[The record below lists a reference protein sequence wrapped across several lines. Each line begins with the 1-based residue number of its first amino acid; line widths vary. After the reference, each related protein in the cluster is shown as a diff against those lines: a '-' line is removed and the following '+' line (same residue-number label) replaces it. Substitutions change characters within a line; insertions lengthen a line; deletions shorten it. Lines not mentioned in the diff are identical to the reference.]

1 MKKTISVFL
10 CCFILLLCLYIPS
23 SATEEKT
30 ILYLNYG
37 NIIIGENEISGYDQS
52 GKKVTQ
58 ANPMGYIITQKNPAS
73 VLDKGVKINSA
84 NCEIEI
90 RNLNISRFNEY
101 DSAFAVQKTSNVT
114 VTISGENHLVSGSS
128 RAGLE
133 VGIDSSVTINGD
145 GILYVQSS
153 LQAGI
158 GGGNGQPN
166 GTLIIDSGT
175 IYATGGIDGYSA
187 GIGGGS
193 SGHGGNIT
201 INGGYICATGGMYA
215 AGIGGGFMSG
225 GGNITINGG
234 VVTATAGNNGAGIGS
249 GYICSGTTNIVI
261 NGGSV
266 KAVGGSDSDNIGN
279 GARAKT
285 EFSGVYNSE
294 GKKVS
299 LVNYTLSD
307 FSEIYINGIDSLPI
321 DSLHPEDDS
330 LYLYADDTEKIITSY
345 MQDGS
350 VRFFLFSN
358 AGVEEV
364 FPYAEDCERF
374 CDRLIMSKDSEIS
387 VSEGFSVEN
396 QSDLMYGSVRT
407 DSFKNSLR
415 GDLNFDGELNGMD
428 AVICNCVLNSMLS
441 DSLMIKLADT
451 NGDGITDSDDV
462 LMLTQCGLGVNDNAE

>member
-10 CCFILLLCLYIPS
+10 CCFILLICLYIPS
-23 SATEEKT
+23 AAAEEKT
-30 ILYLNYG
+30 VLYLNYG
-37 NIIIGENEISGYDQS
+37 SITIGENEISGYDQS

-58 ANPMGYIITQKNPAS
+58 ANPLGYIITQKNPAS

-133 VGIDSSVTINGD
+133 VGIDASVTINGD
-145 GILYVQSS
+145 GILYAQSS

-166 GTLIIDSGT
+166 GTLVIDSGT

-234 VVTATAGNNGAGIGS
+234 VVTAEAGDNSAGIGS
-249 GYICSGTTNIVI
+249 GYICSGTTNVVI

-266 KAVGGSDSDNIGN
+266 IAKGANGSDNIGI
-279 GARAKT
+279 GLKAKT
-285 EFSGVYNSE
+285 TFSGIHNSD
-294 GKKVS
+294 GNTVS
-299 LVNYTLSD
+299 PVKFTLSD
-307 FSEIYINGIDSLPI
+307 FNQIYVNGINTSPFTK
-321 DSLHPEDDS
+321 SHPDDDS
-330 LYLYADDTEKIITSY
+330 FYLYADSTLKIITAY
-345 MQDGS
+345 MNDGS
-350 VRFFLFSN
+350 VRFFSFN
-358 AGVEEV
+358 NKGVTEIHP
-364 FPYAEDCERF
+364 FIDNSERF
-374 CDRLIMSKDSEIS
+374 YDKLIVDNDNGIS
-387 VSEGFSVEN
+387 VSDAFTVQNQTELLYNSVC
-396 QSDLMYGSVRT
+396 V
-407 DSFKNSLR
+407 DSFEAVLR
-415 GDLNFDGELNGMD
+415 GDLNFDGRLNGMD
-428 AVICNCVLNSMLS
+428 AVICNCVVNSMIS
-441 DSLMIKLADT
+441 DSLTIKLSDADGNGET
-451 NGDGITDSDDV
+451 NDNDV
-462 LMLTQCGLGVNDNAE
+462 SVLLQYGLGGN